1 MDKKTDSNKSHIKIG
16 TMGHVNYGKT
26 DLVREMIK
34 ELGNKNP
41 SSSKNKNEKH
51 IKLEPEEPQRN

>member
-1 MDKKTDSNKSHIKIG
+1 MDKKHNSNKSSVKIG
-16 TMGHVNYGKT
+16 TMGHINYGRT

-41 SSSKNKNEKH
+41 SSSKNKNEKN
-51 IKLEPEEPQRN
+51 IKVEPEEPQRN